1 MSVSMIDPFS
11 PLSVS
16 WVKPLPGALIVHD
29 HVPIKPLLKL
39 NMLVQKSSDALL
51 TISSPW
57 RWGARIDLLNPGVHA
72 VDLAKPIAHGVNPV
86 RPAVHD
92 HAAAT

>member
-57 RWGARIDLLNPGVHA
+57 RWGAGKSAQPRAYTLSISPNQ
-72 VDLAKPIAHGVNPV
+72 
-86 RPAVHD
+86 
-92 HAAAT
+92 